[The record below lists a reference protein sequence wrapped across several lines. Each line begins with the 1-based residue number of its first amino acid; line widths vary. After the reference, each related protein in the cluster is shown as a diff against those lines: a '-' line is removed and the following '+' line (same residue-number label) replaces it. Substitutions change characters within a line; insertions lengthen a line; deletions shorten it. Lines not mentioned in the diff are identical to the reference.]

1 MLIHSHIPGLEALGT
16 RVPPAV
22 NGVIIRRQK
31 IAWNQ
36 TLMMTRTMM
45 VMMMMMMMT
54 MMMIVLSS
62 AGKNCLESNAVQ
74 TGIIYSPRL
83 TVAAL
88 QLNSQ
93 ESPREQPQLLRLL
106 LRASVDDRTVEI
118 RGNLGGEK
126 GKTGKKP
133 KVLPG

>member
-36 TLMMTRTMM
+36 TLMMMRTMM
-45 VMMMMMMMT
+45 TIMMMMT

-62 AGKNCLESNAVQ
+62 AGKNRLKSNGV
-74 TGIIYSPRL
+74 
-83 TVAAL
+83 
-88 QLNSQ
+88 
-93 ESPREQPQLLRLL
+93 
-106 LRASVDDRTVEI
+106 
-118 RGNLGGEK
+118 
-126 GKTGKKP
+126 
-133 KVLPG
+133 

>member
-36 TLMMTRTMM
+36 TLMMMRT
-45 VMMMMMMMT
+45 MMMT

-62 AGKNCLESNAVQ
+62 AGKNRLKSNGVQ

-93 ESPREQPQLLRLL
+93 ESPREQPQFLRLL
-106 LRASVDDRTVEI
+106 FRASVDDRTVEI
-118 RGNLGGEK
+118 RGNLGG
-126 GKTGKKP
+126 KKVKP
-133 KVLPG
+133 